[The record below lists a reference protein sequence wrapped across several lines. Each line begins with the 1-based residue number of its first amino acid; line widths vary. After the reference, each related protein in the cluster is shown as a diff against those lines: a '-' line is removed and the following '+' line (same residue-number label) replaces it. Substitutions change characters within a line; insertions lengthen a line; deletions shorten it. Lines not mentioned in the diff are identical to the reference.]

1 MTKFVKAVFH
11 KDIRTI
17 EFTADNGDR
26 MLRSGGTLAWLF
38 NNPGNLRPK
47 KKGLYTGQIGYGDT
61 RYGKLCIFTSVAAGH
76 AEKRALLRRKYNP
89 MTLRKAI
96 YTYAPPEDKNDSEA
110 YLSYVKKK
118 TGFADDVV
126 LKDLSD
132 SQLDS
137 MMDAMEQME
146 GFNAEKKSRKEKWV
160 HVTDVTLS
168 DGARPLPHQ
177 PVVVKRGD
185 KTSEVKTDAFG
196 RLPAFITFNPGEQ
209 VSLLFRRSGQAL
221 ESIADFVLQPK
232 SRSLTLVRSAE
243 EHRSSLANHNPQLGN
258 KAHKPEAIRYVIQPG
273 DTLGKIAK
281 RFKTDAGK
289 IAADNKSAIRNPNRI
304 FPGQTIWIHGK
315 GPASGGGSAGTATA
329 AAKKKP
335 KPVSPPASGGAQG
348 ASKMSGAKLA
358 ERDDDGWWPDWLD
371 FGVPKLSLPKPS
383 PAGGTGKSTRS
394 KENRGHPLAI
404 VPIDS
409 KRAPWMVTAISELK
423 RWAGKSEGEIEEG
436 INYHKESGA
445 SSTWSMRNKVGEP
458 WCASFVNYCLKS
470 AGYQKSKGTAS
481 SQSFRDET
489 GLFYGIDT
497 PVYGCIAVWRKVTVK
512 TVKNKEGKL
521 VKKTS
526 VQGHTAF
533 VYGKDS
539 TGETILVGGN
549 QDDKI
554 SFMMKSGTTK
564 KFMGYFVPMA
574 YKQFALNEIKGGAK
588 LDVFDSAYQLNVEFG
603 IPVGKD
609 KKAKV
614 KDR

>member
-1 MTKFVKAVFH
+1 MAKFVKAVFH

-47 KKGLYTGQIGYGDT
+47 KKGLYPGQIGYGDT
-61 RYGKLCIFTSVAAGH
+61 RYGKLCIFASVAAGR

-110 YLSYVKKK
+110 YLSYVKKR

-146 GFNAEKKSRKEKWV
+146 GFNAETKSRKEKWV

-168 DGARPLPHQ
+168 DGARPMPNRS
-177 PVVVKRGD
+177 VVVKRGD
-185 KTSEVKTDAFG
+185 KTSEVTTDAFG
-196 RLPAFITFNPGEQ
+196 RLPPFITFKPGESI
-209 VSLLFRRSGQAL
+209 SLLFKRDGQAPQ
-221 ESIADFVLQPK
+221 SIADFVLQPK
-232 SRSLTLVRSAE
+232 SRSLTLVRAAE
-243 EHRSSLANHNPQLGN
+243 EHRSVFANHNPQPGN
-258 KAHKPEAIRYVIQPG
+258 KAKKPEAVRYVIQPG

-281 RFKTDAGK
+281 KFKTDTDK
-289 IAADNKSAIRNPNRI
+289 IAADNKSVIRNPNRI
-304 FPGQTIWIHGK
+304 FPGQVIWIHGK
-315 GPASGGGSAGTATA
+315 GPVSGSEGGPQA

-335 KPVSPPASGGAQG
+335 KPMPPPAGGGAKG
-348 ASKMSGAKLA
+348 ASKKGGAKPT
-358 ERDDDGWWPDWLD
+358 ESGGGWLPDWLN
-371 FGVPKLSLPKPS
+371 FGVPKISLPKPS
-383 PAGGTGKSTRS
+383 TADGASRSTRS
-394 KENRGHPLAI
+394 KENKGHPLAI
-404 VPIDS
+404 VPMDN
-409 KRAPWMVTAISELK
+409 KRAPWMVMAISELK
-423 RWAGKSEGEIEEG
+423 RWAGKSEGEIEEE

-445 SSTWSMRNKVGEP
+445 SATWSMRNKVGEP

-470 AGYQKSKGTAS
+470 AGYQKSKATAS

-497 PVYGCIAVWRKVTVK
+497 PVYGCIAVWRKTTVK
-512 TVKNKEGKL
+512 MVKNKEGKL
-521 VKKTS
+521 IKKTS

-533 VYGKDS
+533 VYGKDDA
-539 TGETILVGGN
+539 GETILIGGN

-574 YKQFALNEIKGGAK
+574 YKQFALDEIKNGAK

-614 KDR
+614 RDR